1 MGYVDRVLLGEKK
14 LRALFKLQYSLKCQD
29 LNNLN
34 NLLENSVYRNMK
46 CYHPLS
52 LYLSD
57 NPEKYPFVMLCFILV
72 IYWGGFKTSNFFFDL
87 VSEKS
92 RKLLE
97 FKNLRESEGKFEII
111 FPHILQILR
120 LKNFVTLSV
129 RIFVIRTS

>member
-1 MGYVDRVLLGEKK
+1 MLPPLVPVSFRQSRKISFCPVVFHSGDLL
-14 LRALFKLQYSLKCQD
+14 
-29 LNNLN
+29 
-34 NLLENSVYRNMK
+34 
-46 CYHPLS
+46 
-52 LYLSD
+52 
-57 NPEKYPFVMLCFILV
+57 
-72 IYWGGFKTSNFFFDL
+72 GGFKTSNFFFDL

-120 LKNFVTLSV
+120 WKNFVTLSV